1 MNHLVIA
8 LEIGGTKL
16 QVALGTPEGEIL
28 AKNRGQAD
36 TSEGATSVLRWFDES
51 IPSMLELGHAS
62 GRTVNGIGVGFG
74 GPVDTASGG
83 ALVSHQVGGWGGFPL
98 KSYFEDKFRL
108 PTAVGN
114 DANVSGWAEYC
125 RGSGRGC
132 RTFCYM
138 NIGSGIG
145 GAFVIDGKL
154 FDGQGLG
161 AAEIGHTYVPDWTS
175 GVPGA
180 HIKLER
186 LCSGWAIEKRLQT
199 SAQLRSATPLH
210 ALCGGDPTRITCP
223 MLGRAAAEGDVF
235 ALDEL
240 DRTAQSLAVALSN
253 VIALIHPERIALG
266 GGVSLLGDVLLE
278 PLRKHVNAICFG
290 PYRGRFEIVPC
301 ELGEDVVLVG
311 GLLIAPRG

>member
-1 MNHLVIA
+1 MNPIAIA

-28 AKNRGQAD
+28 ARNRGQAD
-36 TSEGATSVLRWFDES
+36 TSEGAMSILRWFDAS
-51 IPSMLELGHAS
+51 IPSMLEHARALGS
-62 GRTVNGIGVGFG
+62 SVTGIGVGFG
-74 GPVDTASGG
+74 GPVETASGRV
-83 ALVSHQVGGWGGFPL
+83 LVSHQVGGWSGFPL
-98 KSYFEDKFRL
+98 QKHFEGKFNL
-108 PTAVGN
+108 PTTVAN
-114 DANVSGWAEYC
+114 DANVSGWAEFC
-125 RGSGRGC
+125 RGAGRGT

-175 GVPGA
+175 SAPGTW
-180 HIKLER
+180 IKLER
-186 LCSGWAIEKRLQT
+186 LCSGWAIERRLRE
-199 SAQLRSATPLH
+199 SADLRPATALH
-210 ALCGGDPTRITCP
+210 ALCGGDPARITCP
-223 MLGRAAAEGDVF
+223 MLGRAAAEGDDF
-235 ALDEL
+235 AVHEL

-266 GGVSLLGDVLLE
+266 GGVSLLGDVLLN
-278 PLRKHVNAICFG
+278 PLRKHVNAICFE
-290 PYRGRFEIVPC
+290 PYRGRFDIVPC

>member
-1 MNHLVIA
+1 MNPLVIA

-16 QVALGTPEGEIL
+16 QAALGTPDGEIL
-28 AKNRGQAD
+28 AKERGTAD
-36 TSEGATSVLRWFDES
+36 TSEGANSVLRWFDTS
-51 IPSMLELGHAS
+51 IPSMLDIGHAS

-74 GPVDTASGG
+74 GPVETASGR
-83 ALVSHQVGGWGGFPL
+83 ALVSHQVGGWSGFPL
-98 KSYFEDKFRL
+98 KSYFEDKFQL
-108 PTAVGN
+108 PAAVGN

-125 RGSGRGC
+125 RGAGRGM

-145 GAFVIDGKL
+145 GAFVIEGKL
-154 FDGQGLG
+154 FDGQGRG

-175 GVPGA
+175 GAPGA
-180 HIKLER
+180 YIKLER
-186 LCSGWAIEKRLQT
+186 LCSGWAIEKRLRQ
-199 SAQLRSATPLH
+199 SEHLRPATPLYE
-210 ALCGGDPTRITCP
+210 LCDGDPARITCL
-223 MLGRAAAEGDVF
+223 MLGHAAADGDEF
-235 ALDEL
+235 ALHEL
-240 DRTAQSLAVALSN
+240 DRTAQSLAIALSN

-278 PLRKHVNAICFG
+278 PLRKHVSAICFE

-311 GLLIAPRG
+311 GLLIAPR